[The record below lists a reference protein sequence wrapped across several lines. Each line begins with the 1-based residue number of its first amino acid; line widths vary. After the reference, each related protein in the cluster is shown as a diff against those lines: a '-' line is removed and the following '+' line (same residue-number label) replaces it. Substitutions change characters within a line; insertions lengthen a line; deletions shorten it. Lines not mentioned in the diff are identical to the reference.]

1 MKRKVKKFAGDGESI
16 VKDFAST
23 GPDVEDL
30 KKGLAAGAPSSEPE
44 VRSFSTTG
52 PEEPKPKPKPKPR
65 PRPAA
70 KAESSSP
77 VDDMDFQQNAAM
89 VMRKGQA
96 GPSDSGKNTALESYK
111 RDKKEREFNAA
122 RKSAAEERRNTAR
135 STVASSPVTGAGFKK
150 GGKTAS
156 ARADGCAIR
165 GKTRA

>member
-1 MKRKVKKFAGDGESI
+1 MKRKVKRYDGGGYGRFVEKSP
-16 VKDFAST
+16 KN
-23 GPDVEDL
+23 VEDM
-30 KKGLAAGAPSSEPE
+30 KSGLAAGAPAADESDTYAPKT
-44 VRSFSTTG
+44 RSFSTTA
-52 PEEPKPKPKPKPR
+52 PAKPKPR

-89 VMRKGQA
+89 VMKRGQA

-111 RDKKEREFNAA
+111 RDKKEREFNAE

-156 ARADGCAIR
+156 ARADGIAQR